1 MTIFYIIYLAY
12 NWKALSL
19 LSTSATLLVSLV
31 NMSIYSVIS
40 LFMSSQKW
48 QRTRNSQKLKKHPTF
63 ISTKYMLCL
72 SIQFD
77 IFLVWNIDDDLY
89 LSKVLHWLSTVYAS
103 YQGSKDDLKRG
114 LFWNMDP
121 VFRLKKNSHLHFNVH
136 IDNFEVVWLL
146 W

>member
-12 NWKALSL
+12 NWKPLSL

-40 LFMSSQKW
+40 LFMSSQKLKKKHGIAK
-48 QRTRNSQKLKKHPTF
+48 NKKKHPTF

-121 VFRLKKNSHLHFNVH
+121 VFRLKETTICILMY
-136 IDNFEVVWLL
+136 ILIIL
-146 W
+146 R

>member
-19 LSTSATLLVSLV
+19 LSTSAMLLVSLV
-31 NMSIYSVIS
+31 NMSVYSVIS
-40 LFMSSQKW
+40 LF
-48 QRTRNSQKLKKHPTF
+48 TNSQKFKKHGVAQEFKKHGVPKKKKKHLTF

-89 LSKVLHWLSTVYAS
+89 LSKVLHWLSTAYAS
-103 YQGSKDDLKRG
+103 
-114 LFWNMDP
+114 N
-121 VFRLKKNSHLHFNVH
+121 
-136 IDNFEVVWLL
+136 
-146 W
+146 

>member
-1 MTIFYIIYLAY
+1 
-12 NWKALSL
+12 
-19 LSTSATLLVSLV
+19 
-31 NMSIYSVIS
+31 
-40 LFMSSQKW
+40 
-48 QRTRNSQKLKKHPTF
+48 
-63 ISTKYMLCL
+63 MLCL

-121 VFRLKKNSHLHFNVH
+121 VFGLKETAICILMH
-136 IDNFEVVWLL
+136 ILIFLR
-146 W
+146 